1 MSNNTIDAKRYIL
14 WTPPPPVGYWILP
27 GSTSVSSI
35 KFSMLTKPNW
45 LHRKMMQWLMGWKW
59 ENNNES

>member
-1 MSNNTIDAKRYIL
+1 MSDHTIDAKRYTL
-14 WTPPPPVGYWILP
+14 WTPPPPVGYWILT

-35 KFSMLTKPNW
+35 KFAMLAKPHW

-59 ENNNES
+59 EDSK